1 LVAGL
6 KDFISFDRV
15 CLIISFVHAAYLAVA
30 AYWCVSAWLCRSAT
44 RKPKGHRAAGGEAD
58 RSGARAPLLS

>member
-1 LVAGL
+1 MVAGL

-30 AYWCVSAWLCRSAT
+30 AYWCVSAWLCRSAI
-44 RKPKGHRAAGGEAD
+44 RKAKGHKDAGGEED
-58 RSGARAPLLS
+58 RSGARAPLL